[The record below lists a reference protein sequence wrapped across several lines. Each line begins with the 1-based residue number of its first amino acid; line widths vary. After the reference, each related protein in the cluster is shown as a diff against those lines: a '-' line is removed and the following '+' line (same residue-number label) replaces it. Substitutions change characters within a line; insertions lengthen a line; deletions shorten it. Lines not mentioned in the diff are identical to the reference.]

1 MNIVVNI
8 TSTEKGHR
16 GKLADAELQFV
27 GGELDGLKLVGF
39 GIWER
44 RDGTGRTITFPA
56 RRYTV
61 DGERRSFALLRPVA
75 DVSAQH
81 RLRDLILE
89 AFARHEEKHVG
100 ESAP

>member
-8 TSTEKGHR
+8 MSTEKGYR

-27 GGELDGLKLVGF
+27 GGELDGLRLIGF

-44 RDGTGRTITFPA
+44 RDGNGRTITFPA

-61 DGERRSFALLRPVA
+61 EGERRSFALLRPVA
-75 DVSAQH
+75 DTSAQH
-81 RLRDLILE
+81 RVRDLILE
-89 AFARHEEKHVG
+89 AFARHEKEHVG
-100 ESAP
+100 KSA